1 MTPFGSEGEVHVTK
15 RFRGEPMT
23 RDTTGCSGADGTIMY
38 SNKNEQTNKQKP
50 MIKVDSTKQTYGSQV
65 HNSIY
70 FLYIVYSSC
79 AQF

>member
-38 SNKNEQTNKQKP
+38 SNKNEQTNKQ
-50 MIKVDSTKQTYGSQV
+50 TKTNDKS
-65 HNSIY
+65 
-70 FLYIVYSSC
+70 
-79 AQF
+79 